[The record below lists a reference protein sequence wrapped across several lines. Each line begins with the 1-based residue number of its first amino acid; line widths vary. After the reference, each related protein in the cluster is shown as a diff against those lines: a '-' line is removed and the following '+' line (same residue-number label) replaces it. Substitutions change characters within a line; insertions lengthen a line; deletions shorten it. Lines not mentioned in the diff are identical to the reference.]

1 MHGLKSIHIRR
12 LKDMLTFKQFCRI
25 EEESTAKRMEKAYQ
39 TKQREKKDQE
49 TTCDGHSL
57 ERVDLI
63 GETLLLLKGSSP
75 NS

>member
-39 TKQREKKDQE
+39 AKQREKKIKK
-49 TTCDGHSL
+49 
-57 ERVDLI
+57 LI
-63 GETLLLLKGSSP
+63 AMDTHWKGLT
-75 NS
+75 